1 MKKIILAVT
10 FVACFGLSRAKAQN
24 VNGFNLS
31 AIKVEYIELKPIYNG
46 GNTYIARIDYGQKF
60 KRDKE
65 LNLRGNDGNDLL
77 FNSQMDCL
85 NKMKEYGYE
94 LFNTYTDQIDK
105 DTSRPVYV
113 LKRK

>member
-1 MKKIILAVT
+1 MKKLILAAA

-24 VNGFNLS
+24 VNGFKLS
-31 AIKVEYIELKPIYNG
+31 DIKVEYIELKPIYNG
-46 GNTYIARIDYGQKF
+46 GDTYIARVDYGQKF
-60 KRDKE
+60 KRPKE
-65 LNLRGNDGNDLL
+65 MNVRDDDGNDLL

-85 NKMKEYGYE
+85 NKLKGYGYE

-105 DTSRPVYV
+105 DSSRPVYV